1 MEKIYDLSNDAMFK
15 LYFSNAKILADFIN
29 IINKEFNL
37 FDGIVEA
44 KDIEYLNTIFP
55 SGINKNTNMD
65 ILFRINKNNSYY
77 NFEMQKYKP
86 NYDIDARMVYYHS
99 KLISNSLIKGANYG
113 EANVTSIWFFN
124 YEDKNLY
131 NNSWYNLYNIKD
143 QNNKII
149 SKASFCIIALF
160 LKQMSLSSIIELR
173 EFAKFFMENA
183 LNFKPTTKL
192 TREGQIML
200 KKLNEDEKA
209 RFIAASI
216 EDKERAYN
224 SDMYYSRLKG
234 IQQGKLEGIQEG
246 IQQGKLEGIQ
256 EGIQQGKLEGIQ
268 ENTIKMV
275 KALYEKGISLEII
288 SDVSNLSIEK
298 IMKIIEQ

>member
-77 NFEMQKYKP
+77 NFEMQKYKT

-256 EGIQQGKLEGIQ
+256 E
-268 ENTIKMV
+268 NTIKMV
-275 KALYEKGISLEII
+275 KALYENGASLDLISK
-288 SDVSNLSIEK
+288 STGLSINEIK
-298 IMKIIEQ
+298 KIIE